1 VIFHRQTRHRAA
13 VAAAVSAVLL
23 ILAASR
29 TGQGLYSDPAL
40 QLKTVQQYLA
50 GESPRLNVWMRPDA
64 DDIGRDQLEGLVVW
78 APGTPLAAF
87 PFMRAGLSVA
97 HATRAVAG
105 LAVLAGSIGWVYW
118 FSLFQLP
125 ERWVIALALALPWMR
140 SVSNA
145 LFLYGSDILAFAFVP
160 WVLLLTLAALRRT
173 STVGCAIAGLLGG
186 LLYVAKD
193 SAAFV
198 TAGIIVWLA
207 WLVWRA
213 ESHDRAWRIAALT
226 AFALAAGVP
235 VLILTAVNHEAG
247 AANLL
252 TATLDVGF
260 RWRTIAHA
268 LAQPA
273 LAAADLDGL
282 LRYVLMHPTHG
293 VTQNVLWVSL
303 LGLPGG
309 LALVVLTA
317 RGRAVGA
324 HAELARAVFA
334 TSVVAILAV
343 WSVSVAVSIEARHL
357 ASAGLCILPLALA
370 EGRSWWPS
378 SGRIRRA
385 AIAALV
391 VGYVALPLAYG
402 VVSVP
407 AKVWRFPRDYRSA
420 RSGVYNQLLAEHDA
434 AGVVAQLQRDFSP
447 ETDVW
452 YLTEPMTALDL
463 KGRAIVVHADFTD
476 VDQLR
481 RYRFV
486 TSRPLRVHVLL
497 PPRFEENGKGQA
509 IRASFPQAAEW
520 HRDEVAGSEY
530 DRWRADLSIARP

>member
-1 VIFHRQTRHRAA
+1 
-13 VAAAVSAVLL
+13 
-23 ILAASR
+23 
-29 TGQGLYSDPAL
+29 
-40 QLKTVQQYLA
+40 
-50 GESPRLNVWMRPDA
+50 
-64 DDIGRDQLEGLVVW
+64 
-78 APGTPLAAF
+78 
-87 PFMRAGLSVA
+87 
-97 HATRAVAG
+97 
-105 LAVLAGSIGWVYW
+105 VYW
-118 FSLFQLP
+118 FCLFDLP
-125 ERWVIALALALPWMR
+125 GWWIMALALALPWMR

-160 WVLLLTLAALRRT
+160 WVLLLTLGALRRRSVT
-173 STVGCAIAGLLGG
+173 GCAIAGLLGG

-198 TAGIIVWLA
+198 SAGILVWLA

-213 ESHDRAWRIAALT
+213 EAHDRAGRMAALG
-226 AFALAAGVP
+226 AFGLAASFP
-235 VLILTAVNHEAG
+235 VLLLTAINHSAG

-252 TATLDVGF
+252 TATLDIGF
-260 RWRTIAHA
+260 RWRTLAHA
-268 LAQPA
+268 LALPA

-293 VTQNVLWVSL
+293 VTQNVLWVSV

-309 LALVVLTA
+309 LALVVLGA
-317 RGRAVGA
+317 RRRVVGA

-343 WSVSVAVSIEARHL
+343 WSVSVAVSIEARHV

-370 EGRSWWPS
+370 EGRLWWPS
-378 SGRIRRA
+378 SGPMGRA

-391 VGYVALPLAYG
+391 AGYVVVPLAYG

-407 AKVWRFPRDYRSA
+407 AKVWRFPRDYRPA

-434 AGVVAQLQRDFSP
+434 AGVVAQLERDFTP

-463 KGRAIVVHADFTD
+463 KGRAIVVHADFTE
-476 VDQLR
+476 VAELR

-497 PPRFEENGKGQA
+497 PPRFEVNGKGPS

-520 HRDEVAGSEY
+520 HHDAIAGSEY
-530 DRWRADLSIARP
+530 DRWRADLRMDRP